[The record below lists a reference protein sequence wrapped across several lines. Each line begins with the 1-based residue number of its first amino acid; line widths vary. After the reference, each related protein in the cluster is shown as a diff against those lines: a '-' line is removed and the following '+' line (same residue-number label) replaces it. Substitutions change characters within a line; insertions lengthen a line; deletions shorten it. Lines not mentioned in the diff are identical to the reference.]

1 MPEET
6 QTTDLQ
12 EQVDALA
19 SDNEKLI
26 LTEHAYKQVL
36 TKLGIDLDTVFT
48 EDAMK
53 SVGFNTEG
61 KVIGEFDFTP
71 PETTKPRL
79 QPRRNAHVPTPEADT
94 VLTLDRI
101 KKMTV
106 AEVKENWDAVQK
118 VLQQK

>member
-19 SDNEKLI
+19 SDNENL
-26 LTEHAYKQVL
+26 LLSQHAYKQVL
-36 TKLGIDLDTVFT
+36 SKLGIDVDTVFT
-48 EDAMK
+48 PDAMK

-71 PETTKPRL
+71 PETTKPRI